1 MAMLAENWHLLAL
14 GVALVAAAVVD
25 LRTGKIY
32 NTITYSAAVVGLI
45 GHTIAAGL
53 VGDSGEMG
61 LGLIGSAMGLLV
73 GFGPLFLAWRL
84 GAIGGGD
91 AKLMGAVG
99 ALGGVEF
106 AITALFYSCAVAIVM
121 ALVVMIRHRIVGR
134 TLGRIFRFVYLATVR
149 GKPADPSGPD
159 SPTLAFGLA
168 LCIGSAAAA
177 AQLAIR
183 GRLFFDV

>member
-1 MAMLAENWHLLAL
+1 MPPLAEIWHLLILA
-14 GVALVAAAVVD
+14 VALVAAAVVD

-32 NTITYSAAVVGLI
+32 NVITYSAAVAGLL

-53 VGDSGEMG
+53 IGDGNEAGIGLVGS
-61 LGLIGSAMGLLV
+61 LVGLIA
-73 GFGPLFLAWRL
+73 GFAPLFVAWRL

-99 ALGGVEF
+99 ALGGMEF
-106 AITALFYSCAVAIVM
+106 VITAMFYSCAVAIVM
-121 ALVVMIRHRIVGR
+121 ALVVMIRQRIVGR
-134 TLGRIFRFVYLATVR
+134 TLGRIFRFVYLLVVR
-149 GKPADPSGPD
+149 GKPGDPAGPD

-168 LCIGSAAAA
+168 LCIGSAIAAV
-177 AQLAIR
+177 QLAVR

>member
-1 MAMLAENWHLLAL
+1 MPPLVEIWHLLVLA
-14 GVALVAAAVVD
+14 VALVAAAVVD

-32 NTITYSAAVVGLI
+32 NTITYSAAAVGLI
-45 GHTIAAGL
+45 GHTVAGGL
-53 VGDSGEMG
+53 VGDSGEAG
-61 LGLIGSAMGLLV
+61 LGLLGSALGLAV

-106 AITALFYSCAVAIVM
+106 AITALFYSCAVAVVM
-121 ALVVMIRHRIVGR
+121 ALIVMIRHRIVGR
-134 TLGRIFRFVYLATVR
+134 TMGRIFRFVYLVAAR
-149 GKPADPSGPD
+149 AKPGDPSGPD

-168 LCIGSAAAA
+168 LCVGSAVAAV
-177 AQLAIR
+177 QLAMQ
-183 GRLFFDV
+183 GRLFFDG